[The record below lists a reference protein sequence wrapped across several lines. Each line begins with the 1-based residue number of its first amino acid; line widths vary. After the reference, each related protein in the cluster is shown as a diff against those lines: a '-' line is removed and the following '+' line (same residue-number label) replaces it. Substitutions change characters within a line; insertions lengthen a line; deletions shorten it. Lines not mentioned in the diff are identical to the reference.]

1 MFCNLW
7 ETQLKKRDFSGS
19 LGNNEVT
26 NTSWNSQYIQN
37 HLKIHEF
44 VRQFQGA
51 IFFLNYKSF
60 TTKLADLVKKLE

>member
-44 VRQFQGA
+44 VWQFQGA